1 MRIVLLSERNKSRSA
16 GFAKEIR
23 QQIKWIK
30 RNAGINKDRSEKY
43 IQVSCRDIRCSL
55 YQYSVVGISTPPV
68 SSPTSRFPLSSSM
81 KLPRTTRGFQSVRKR
96 IYLAVFIEKKIP
108 YSNIFHVV
116 HMWMAHVCVR
126 VREENSIQ
134 LAEICAIE
142 YFITLSSSNI
152 ISPVARCLSG
162 VPTPFP
168 SRRLSS
174 NKFLTV
180 LTAVVRQTRHWNTFV
195 MC

>member
-1 MRIVLLSERNKSRSA
+1 MRIVLLSKRNKSRSA

-23 QQIKWIK
+23 QQIKWLK
-30 RNAGINKDRSEKY
+30 RNAGLNKDRSEKY
-43 IQVSCRDIRCSL
+43 IQVSCRDILCSL

-68 SSPTSRFPLSSSM
+68 SPPDLSFSSLIFYEIATNNTRIPISS
-81 KLPRTTRGFQSVRKR
+81 KTNLPRCFNW
-96 IYLAVFIEKKIP
+96 KKIP
-108 YSNIFHVV
+108 YNNVFHLV
-116 HMWMAHVCVR
+116 HTWMAHVCVR

-134 LAEICAIE
+134 LPEICAIE

-152 ISPVARCLSG
+152 IAPVARCLSG
-162 VPTPFP
+162 VPSPFS
-168 SRRLSS
+168 SRPLSS

-180 LTAVVRQTRHWNTFV
+180 HTAAVRQTRHWNTCV